1 MRYRFL
7 CTMWWILLLGFT
19 SFTIL
24 PAYSSSIFYNSQ
36 DANRVL
42 KVRKRANGYFE
53 EMKPGS
59 LERECYEEK
68 CDLEEA
74 NEIFENREETLNFW
88 SKYFDGDQCLSN
100 PCVNAVCKDGIGN
113 FDCTCNEGWEGKFCA
128 YEVTHRNCS
137 LNNGGCTHFCTE
149 IINNT
154 SRTCSCATGYQLQ
167 DDGRSCKPYEDFP
180 CGRSKIIDYDYSAR
194 LTGAKKGRKG
204 DSPWQALL
212 FNGKKPL
219 CGGVL
224 IHPYWVLTAAH
235 CFKRAQNN
243 AKFYVRLGEYD
254 LQILEDTEQQIIVT
268 KLILH
273 PKFDA
278 AGVNNDIALMRL
290 NQAAVYN
297 KYVLPICLPSYGL
310 AETNLTV
317 EGTETI
323 VTGWGYQDE
332 THSNLT
338 MILSYIQVPIVS
350 QNNCSDVMRA
360 RITDNMLCAGTL
372 GDNQDA
378 CAGDSGGPMVTRF
391 SDTWF
396 LSGLVSWGEGCGRL
410 NNFGV
415 YTKVHYYLHWIGQT
429 MANYETE
436 LKKSEA
442 ESKRV
447 TKKN

>member
-1 MRYRFL
+1 
-7 CTMWWILLLGFT
+7 
-19 SFTIL
+19 
-24 PAYSSSIFYNSQ
+24 
-36 DANRVL
+36 
-42 KVRKRANGYFE
+42 
-53 EMKPGS
+53 
-59 LERECYEEK
+59 
-68 CDLEEA
+68 
-74 NEIFENREETLNFW
+74 
-88 SKYFDGDQCLSN
+88 
-100 PCVNAVCKDGIGN
+100 
-113 FDCTCNEGWEGKFCA
+113 
-128 YEVTHRNCS
+128 
-137 LNNGGCTHFCTE
+137 
-149 IINNT
+149 
-154 SRTCSCATGYQLQ
+154 
-167 DDGRSCKPYEDFP
+167 
-180 CGRSKIIDYDYSAR
+180 
-194 LTGAKKGRKG
+194 
-204 DSPWQALL
+204 
-212 FNGKKPL
+212 
-219 CGGVL
+219 
-224 IHPYWVLTAAH
+224 
-235 CFKRAQNN
+235 
-243 AKFYVRLGEYD
+243 
-254 LQILEDTEQQIIVT
+254 
-268 KLILH
+268 
-273 PKFDA
+273 
-278 AGVNNDIALMRL
+278 MRL

-378 CAGDSGGPMVTRF
+378 CSGDSGGPMVTRF

-415 YTKVHYYLHWIGQT
+415 YTKVHYYLDWIGQT